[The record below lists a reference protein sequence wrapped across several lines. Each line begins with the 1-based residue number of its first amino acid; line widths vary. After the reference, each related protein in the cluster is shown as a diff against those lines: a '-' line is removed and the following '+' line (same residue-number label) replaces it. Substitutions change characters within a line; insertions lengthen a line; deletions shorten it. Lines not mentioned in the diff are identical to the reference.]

1 MHHIESPFDYE
12 KYKKSLGYKLKKKK
26 KKTEAT
32 RKQNGLRDEDRYL
45 ECANTL
51 AYRMPYDADVIALQE
66 LRWKESGVLR
76 GRKDEADLYIAAN
89 KTGMSSDAALH
100 WEVVFG
106 NL

>member
-1 MHHIESPFDYE
+1 MKNI
-12 KYKKSLGYKLKKKK
+12 KSLAYKL

-32 RKQNGLRDEDRYL
+32 RKQNGLRDEDGYL
-45 ECANTL
+45 ECTNTP
-51 AYRMPYDADVIALQE
+51 AYRMPHDADVITLQE

-89 KTGMSSDAALH
+89 KTGMSSNAALH
-100 WEVVFG
+100 WGVVFG